1 MEAAA
6 LCVDDP
12 VRQRYVTLVCFE
24 GYGYLLAYQRPNTL
38 AARLELEESWGGEAA
53 LVAAVEEYGKSCD
66 QITLSIYPFPFNST
80 HSPPPV
86 W

>member
-12 VRQRYVTLVCFE
+12 VRQRFVTLACFLE
-24 GYGYLLAYQRPNTL
+24 YGLLLACQRPNTL

-53 LVAAVEEYGKSCD
+53 LVSAVEEYGTSCE
-66 QITLSIYPFPFNST
+66 
-80 HSPPPV
+80 
-86 W
+86 